1 MERAS
6 TPAAGLGRAAGTP
19 PAGRTDGAGRGLL
32 SRLRHRDA
40 RRGGRDQHPDG
51 RSDGA
56 STGADGRP
64 EQLSEEQFER
74 RFSAQFHKAWAQH
87 WAEVRAE
94 RRHDGAGTRDPLGI
108 SPGQSNFRR
117 AEVPY
122 GVDLAAAWSWRFLV
136 IVAAGFVIT
145 KAVGLLSLVVMPV
158 VIALFVA
165 ALVQPLVVALC
176 RFFPRGAATALVVLG
191 LLGFIG
197 LMLTYATQQIVQG
210 ANDLSGQVV
219 NGLDQI
225 RTWLQDGPLNAS
237 DAQID
242 DAIAEAQNAVT
253 SSNAEIVKRLT
264 EVSSTVGHVV
274 AGFFIVLFAGYF
286 FLADGRSIWA
296 WVVRLFPRAARARV
310 DSSGQVAWLSLT
322 AFVRATVVVAL
333 VDAVGIAVVA
343 AILNVPFVVP
353 IGVLVFL
360 SSFVPLV
367 GATVSGGV
375 AVLVALVAQGPIAAL
390 LMFGGVIAVQQIEAQ
405 VLQPFLLGRMVR
417 VHPLAV
423 LLAVASGVY
432 LAGIAGA
439 LVAVPLAAAANAV
452 AVYLA
457 SAPPEPDR
465 DPDHPQEHDTG
476 AGTGAG
482 HGSGSQVAAPAPG
495 AAGRNARLGDPEPH
509 DEDDVPP
516 LGDKPERGGAAEQY
530 S

>member
-1 MERAS
+1 VERGAS
-6 TPAAGLGRAAGTP
+6 TPAARLDGVAGTT
-19 PAGRTDGAGRGLL
+19 GTDGGGGGRRGLL
-32 SRLRHRDA
+32 GRLRHRDQ
-40 RRGGRDQHPDG
+40 DDG
-51 RSDGA
+51 E
-56 STGADGRP
+56 P
-64 EQLSEEQFER
+64 QQLTKEQFDR

-87 WAEVRAE
+87 WGELRAE
-94 RRHDGAGTRDPLGI
+94 RRHDDASRIPVSI
-108 SPGQSNFRR
+108 SAGQSNFRR

-145 KAVGLLSLVVMPV
+145 KAVGLLSLVIMPV

-165 ALVQPLVVALC
+165 ALVQPLVATLT
-176 RFFPRGAATALVVLG
+176 RFVPRGTATALVVLG
-191 LLGFIG
+191 LIAVIA
-197 LMLTYATQQIVQG
+197 LMLTYATQQIIQG

-274 AGFFIVLFAGYF
+274 AGFFIVLFASYF
-286 FLADGRSIWA
+286 FLADGRAIWA

-333 VDAVGIAVVA
+333 VDAVGIAIVA
-343 AILNVPFVVP
+343 AILKVPFVVA

-390 LMFGGVIAVQQIEAQ
+390 LMLGGVLAVQQIEAQ

-439 LVAVPLAAAANAV
+439 LVAVPLAASVNAV

-457 SAPPEPDR
+457 SAPPEP
-465 DPDHPQEHDTG
+465 EGG
-476 AGTGAG
+476 AGDEGGAG
-482 HGSGSQVAAPAPG
+482 SPGTDGEEPGSP
-495 AAGRNARLGDPEPH
+495 LEDPEPP
-509 DEDDVPP
+509 DEDDVGP

>member
-6 TPAAGLGRAAGTP
+6 TPAPRLGRAAGAP
-19 PAGRTDGAGRGLL
+19 PEGATGGTSRGLL
-32 SRLRHRDA
+32 SRLRHRD
-40 RRGGRDQHPDG
+40 RRGTGPEHHPDG
-51 RSDGA
+51 TVGGQSGGTA
-56 STGADGRP
+56 GGGP
-64 EQLSEEQFER
+64 GQLSEEQFER
-74 RFSAQFHKAWAQH
+74 RVTAQFHKAWAQH
-87 WAEVRAE
+87 WAEVRAD
-94 RRHDGAGTRDPLGI
+94 RRHDGSRDPLGI

-136 IVAAGFVIT
+136 IVAAGFVVA

-176 RFFPRGAATALVVLG
+176 RFLPRGAATAVVVLG
-191 LLGFIG
+191 LLGVIG

-242 DAIAEAQNAVT
+242 GAIAEAQNAVT
-253 SSNAEIVKRLT
+253 ASNAEIVKRLT

-286 FLADGRSIWA
+286 FLADGRAIWA

-333 VDAVGIAVVA
+333 VDAIGIAIVA
-343 AILNVPFVVP
+343 AVLNVPFVIP

-367 GATVSGGV
+367 GATLSGGV

-390 LMFGGVIAVQQIEAQ
+390 LMLGGVIAVQQVEAQ

-417 VHPLAV
+417 IHPLAV

-439 LVAVPLAAAANAV
+439 LVAVPLAAAADAV

-457 SAPPEPDR
+457 SAPPEPEPEPAR
-465 DPDHPQEHDTG
+465 HTARGSDPGPP
-476 AGTGAG
+476 
-482 HGSGSQVAAPAPG
+482 APAASPDG
-495 AAGRNARLGDPEPH
+495 TEPDPVLTEPEPY
-509 DEDDVPP
+509 DEDDVSP